1 MHVTS
6 NLSRTLYT
14 FNKLS
19 LLEGA
24 AKIAFM
30 YSFAYA
36 CSSFSS
42 CVLST
47 GVKNASLFMVAW
59 KMTLFFVDNNVITA
73 ALSLRQGGHIVGF
86 NNVLMEV
93 CRLRLHMMFFNS
105 VSVCNLVH
113 LDSS

>member
-6 NLSRTLYT
+6 NLSRALYT

-19 LLEGA
+19 LPEGA

-42 CVLST
+42 CVPST

-59 KMTLFFVDNNVITA
+59 KMTLFFVQLYLYDKVAIY
-73 ALSLRQGGHIVGF
+73 LGLIKS
-86 NNVLMEV
+86 
-93 CRLRLHMMFFNS
+93 
-105 VSVCNLVH
+105 
-113 LDSS
+113 